1 MINKTYKAFCT
12 SEECGY
18 IKNRSWS
25 FIPSSVVDEETC
37 PRCQSQYEIREV
49 EDEGLPPSPALLSGV
64 GQVNSRLSGD
74 FRDLM
79 QSIKKGSPRNNMK
92 DYK

>member
-12 SEECGY
+12 NEECGY

-25 FIPSSVVDEETC
+25 FIPRSISEEHC
-37 PRCQSQYEIREV
+37 PRCQSAYEVREV
-49 EDEGLPPSPALLSGV
+49 EDEGLPSSAALVSGV
-64 GQVNSRLSGD
+64 GEINSRLGGD

-79 QSIKKGSPRNNMK
+79 QKIKDNSPRCNMK